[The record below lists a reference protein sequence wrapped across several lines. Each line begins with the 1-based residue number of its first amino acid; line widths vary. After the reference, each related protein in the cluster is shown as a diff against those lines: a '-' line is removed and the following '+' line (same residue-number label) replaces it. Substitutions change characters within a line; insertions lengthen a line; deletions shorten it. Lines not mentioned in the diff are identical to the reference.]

1 MIPLLLLFTLAL
13 LAGVVTTA
21 AGQELIVTASPS
33 LAPVAARLRSIDRSS
48 LASALASAGL
58 EVPPL
63 VRVSLI
69 GEEDPRAARTPQWVV
84 GLARGTEDV
93 VLFPARVGSYP
104 YESLESV
111 LRHEVVH
118 LALEAQAD
126 GRPLPRWFHE
136 GVAVSVET
144 GWNVG
149 GDLRLLLRAAEDP
162 GLADLARLFASDMR
176 FESADAYRLA
186 AALVTDMRER
196 GGAAAPGAVAAHVG
210 RGVGFTQA
218 FAMEVGETPDA
229 AAARVWAGYRRWS
242 AWVPVATSESAV
254 WMFILA
260 LAVAA
265 FATRLR
271 KRARQRRQWE
281 EEEECP
287 RP

>member
-1 MIPLLLLFTLAL
+1 
-13 LAGVVTTA
+13 
-21 AGQELIVTASPS
+21 
-33 LAPVAARLRSIDRSS
+33 
-48 LASALASAGL
+48 
-58 EVPPL
+58 
-63 VRVSLI
+63 
-69 GEEDPRAARTPQWVV
+69 
-84 GLARGTEDV
+84 
-93 VLFPARVGSYP
+93 
-104 YESLESV
+104 V

-186 AALVTDMRER
+186 AALVTDLRER
-196 GGAAAPGAVAAHVG
+196 GGAAAPGAIAAHVG

-218 FAMEVGETPDA
+218 FAMEIGETPDA

-281 EEEECP
+281 EEEEFP

>member
-1 MIPLLLLFTLAL
+1 MLLLFTLAL

-21 AGQELIVTASPS
+21 AGQELIVTAPPS

-196 GGAAAPGAVAAHVG
+196 GGAAAPGAIAAHVG

-218 FAMEVGETPDA
+218 FAMEIGETPDA

-271 KRARQRRQWE
+271 KRARQRRQWDE
-281 EEEECP
+281 EEEFP

>member
-1 MIPLLLLFTLAL
+1 VIRVRLLFTLAL
-13 LAGVVTTA
+13 LASVVTTA
-21 AGQELIVTASPS
+21 AGQELIVTAPPS

-69 GEEDPRAARTPQWVV
+69 GEDDPRAARTPQWVV

-118 LALEAQAD
+118 LALEAQAN

-271 KRARQRRQWE
+271 KRARQRRQWDE
-281 EEEECP
+281 EEEFP

>member
-1 MIPLLLLFTLAL
+1 VIRVRLLFSLAL
-13 LAGVVTTA
+13 LASVVTTA
-21 AGQELIVTASPS
+21 AGQELIVTAPPS

-69 GEEDPRAARTPQWVV
+69 GEDDPRAARTPQWVV

-118 LALEAQAD
+118 LALEAQAN

-196 GGAAAPGAVAAHVG
+196 GGAAAPGAIAAHVG

-281 EEEECP
+281 EEEEFP

>member
-1 MIPLLLLFTLAL
+1 MLAS
-13 LAGVVTTA
+13 VVAAA
-21 AGQELIVTASPS
+21 AGQELVVTAPPS
-33 LAPVAARLRSIDRSS
+33 LEPVAARLRAIDRSA

-58 EVPPL
+58 EMPPV
-63 VRVSLI
+63 VRVSLVN
-69 GEEDPRAARTPQWVV
+69 EDDPLAASTPWWVV
-84 GLARGTEDV
+84 GLASGTEDI

-118 LALEAQAD
+118 LALSSRAD

-136 GVAVSVET
+136 GVAVSIET
-144 GWNVG
+144 GWNLG
-149 GDLRLLLRAAEDP
+149 GYLRLLLRAAEDP

-186 AALVTDMRER
+186 AALVTDMRDR
-196 GGAAAPGAVAAHVG
+196 GGPGAPGAIAAHVG
-210 RGVGFTQA
+210 RGASFTRA

-242 AWVPVATSESAV
+242 AWVPLVTSESAV

-260 LAVAA
+260 LAFAA
-265 FATRLR
+265 FVAQSRR
-271 KRARQRRQWE
+271 RARRRRQWDE
-281 EEEECP
+281 EEEFP